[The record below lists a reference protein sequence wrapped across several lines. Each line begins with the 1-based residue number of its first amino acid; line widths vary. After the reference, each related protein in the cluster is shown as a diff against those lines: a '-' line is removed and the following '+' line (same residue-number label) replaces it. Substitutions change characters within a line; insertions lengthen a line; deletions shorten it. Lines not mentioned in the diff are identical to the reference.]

1 MTNAGLKQLF
11 GQLGQIQDVDR
22 NRSGSPESLV
32 LRAEGAPSAIDAIAA
47 TRALAQ
53 CGLTLLRA
61 KRAIETVI
69 AGNEVTLGL
78 PTVASRD
85 RLVADLTEAG
95 LQPRFLR
102 RKPRLTS
109 KSVASKWIRQVRE
122 SAGLTQEQFA
132 VVYGVDL
139 KTLRKYEQGASI
151 PATAVLSYFQM
162 IESDPQAIKRLR
174 LEG

>member
-1 MTNAGLKQLF
+1 MTNAGLKEVF
-11 GQLGQIQDVDR
+11 GRLGQIRDVDR

-32 LRAEGAPSAIDAIAA
+32 LRPERAPSAINAIAA
-47 TRALAQ
+47 TRTLAR

-69 AGNEVTLGL
+69 AGDEVTLVL
-78 PTVASRD
+78 PNVASRD
-85 RLVADLTEAG
+85 RLVEELTEAG

-102 RKPRLTS
+102 RKPRITS

-139 KTLRKYEQGASI
+139 KTLQKYEQGASI
-151 PATAVLSYFQM
+151 PAAAVLSYFQM
-162 IESDPQAIKRLR
+162 IESDPQAIKRMR